1 MIFLKLDSPLNAPHL
16 YTNAIVFPH
25 VQFILRNQCVISSF
39 GSALTFHGAPP
50 QPIHFDHPQFFES
63 TEACRE
69 IPASKRNAPT
79 YQFATLNG
87 PLL

>member
-1 MIFLKLDSPLNAPHL
+1 MIFVKLDSPLNAPHL
-16 YTNAIVFPH
+16 YTNAHALPH
-25 VQFILRNQCVISSF
+25 LQFILRNQCVILSF
-39 GSALTFHGAPP
+39 GSALTLHGAQP
-50 QPIHFDHPQFFES
+50 QPIHFDYPQLFES

-69 IPASKRNAPT
+69 IPASKRNTLT